1 MQLMSAFAA
10 LALALAAV
18 GVYGVMAYS
27 VASRTREIGVRVALG
42 AQPASVFAMVLRQ
55 GLGAALVGLAVGLAG
70 AYALGGLLT
79 KLLYG
84 VSPRDVL
91 TFGVVAGTLIAVTV
105 AACLI
110 PARRAVRVDPLH
122 ALRNE

>member
-1 MQLMSAFAA
+1 
-10 LALALAAV
+10 
-18 GVYGVMAYS
+18 MAYS

-110 PARRAVRVDPLH
+110 PARRAVRVDPLQ
-122 ALRNE
+122 ALRSE

>member
-1 MQLMSAFAA
+1 
-10 LALALAAV
+10 
-18 GVYGVMAYS
+18 
-27 VASRTREIGVRVALG
+27 VRVALG
-42 AQPASVFAMVLRQ
+42 AQPRSVFAMVLRQ
-55 GLGAALVGLAVGLAG
+55 GLGAALVGLAVGLVG

-91 TFGVVAGTLIAVTV
+91 TFGIVSGALIAVTV

-110 PARRAVRVDPLH
+110 PARRAVRVDPLQ
-122 ALRNE
+122 ALRSE